1 MKVGDKVRFLKPVG
15 VSIKPHMVGIV
26 QEIRGDVLIVD
37 WPRADIAIPGR
48 DAEWSMFSFEQP
60 ELVE

>member
-1 MKVGDKVRFLKPVG
+1 MKVGDKVRFLKPMGAFV
-15 VSIKPHMVGIV
+15 KPHMVGTIR
-26 QEIRGDVLIVD
+26 EIRGDVLVVD
-37 WPRADIAIPGR
+37 WSRADIAIPGR

>member
-37 WPRADIAIPGR
+37 WPK
-48 DAEWSMFSFEQP
+48 DAVEGERNTGWAMFQFEQP
-60 ELVE
+60 ELVK